1 MADVA
6 PTGDVTT
13 ARSPWYRPS
22 HQVQRA
28 FAWAAVLANGG
39 IAVTG
44 ATVRV
49 TGSGLGCPTWPEC
62 HPGSLVPV
70 QREGMAAFHQA
81 IEFGNR
87 TLTGIVLIASLG
99 AFIAVWLARPQRRSL
114 VPIAAVG
121 PAGVLF
127 QAIWGGVVVRLE
139 LAWWTVAPHMLVS
152 LVLLFC
158 AIVLLV
164 RLNEGDGPPQPT
176 VPAPLRVLTWC
187 TVGVLVLLCVA
198 GTLVTAAGPHGGD
211 SATPRLDLPVRA
223 LAQLHADLMFAYL
236 GLLVAMTV
244 GFLAVRAP
252 RKLLRRSWLLVGVTA
267 AQGLIG
273 LVQYATGVPEALV
286 VAHVFGA
293 TLLVGTA
300 ATVALATRE
309 RPVGVAPTSAAGAA
323 GS

>member
-1 MADVA
+1 
-6 PTGDVTT
+6 
-13 ARSPWYRPS
+13 
-22 HQVQRA
+22 
-28 FAWAAVLANGG
+28 
-39 IAVTG
+39 
-44 ATVRV
+44 
-49 TGSGLGCPTWPEC
+49 
-62 HPGSLVPV
+62 
-70 QREGMAAFHQA
+70 
-81 IEFGNR
+81 
-87 TLTGIVLIASLG
+87 
-99 AFIAVWLARPQRRSL
+99 
-114 VPIAAVG
+114 
-121 PAGVLF
+121 
-127 QAIWGGVVVRLE
+127 
-139 LAWWTVAPHMLVS
+139 MLVS

-176 VPAPLRVLTWC
+176 VPTPLRVLTWC

-211 SATPRLDLPVRA
+211 AQTPRLDLPVRA

-252 RKLLRRSWLLVGVTA
+252 RTLLRRSWLLVGVTA

-309 RPVGVAPTSAAGAA
+309 RPPAGDRPA
-323 GS
+323 